1 MSLKGLLTILHG
13 HPGFRRHLDEV
24 GNPDKPPQ
32 IAVRQGARACFIG
45 ALWSHVGAPV
55 LVIAPRRVRL
65 HEFPRWATTSP
76 LPLQHVVRATIPIL
90 PPNVPLYKTPPFDR
104 LTVCGL
110 VPFAASLSS
119 HDLLPRYVQTQ
130 LVQGVPE
137 PSALRVPGRIWSPR
151 NGQAVPVKIGRT
163 HHVFP
168 PLNAYNGSILK
179 IRP

>member
-1 MSLKGLLTILHG
+1 MSLTGLLATLHG
-13 HPGFRRHLDEV
+13 HPGFRRHLNEV
-24 GNPDKPPQ
+24 DNPDKLPQ

-45 ALWSHVGAPV
+45 ALWSHVKAPE
-55 LVIAPRRVRL
+55 LDTTSQRVRL
-65 HEFPRWATTSP
+65 QEFPRWATTSS

-104 LTVCGL
+104 LTVSGL
-110 VPFAASLSS
+110 VPFAVSLSS

-137 PSALRVPGRIWSPR
+137 RSALRVPGRIWSPR

-163 HHVFP
+163 PDFFP
-168 PLNAYNGSILK
+168 PSGG
-179 IRP
+179 